1 MNRDIRIRA
10 RRRLFVAAM
19 LWGFPAAMA
28 LGSELSHSIV
38 ENYPGA
44 AFEQTTPE
52 AVGWS
57 VEKLAE
63 ARSWSQQIAPTA
75 AVMIIQHG
83 RASLRNGAIP
93 R

>member
-1 MNRDIRIRA
+1 
-10 RRRLFVAAM
+10 M